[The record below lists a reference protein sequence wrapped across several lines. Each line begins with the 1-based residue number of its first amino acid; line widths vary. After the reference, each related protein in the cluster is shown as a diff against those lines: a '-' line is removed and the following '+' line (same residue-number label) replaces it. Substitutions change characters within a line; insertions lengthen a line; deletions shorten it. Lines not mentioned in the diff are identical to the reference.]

1 MIRHWLENHQFELRL
16 LHWMQRD
23 LLVAD
28 QTARRMAEVARP
40 ALAFKYIVLL
50 PEAAKFGTAFGEL
63 GHQPLQRRFFKA
75 GAAIGPKFCGN
86 AACAFIACFRQ
97 RCDGSLARIS

>member
-28 QTARRMAEVARP
+28 QTARRMAEVAHVDGHRLAAAEGRKNVWIAAWRKSA
-40 ALAFKYIVLL
+40 ALKIA
-50 PEAAKFGTAFGEL
+50 PEPDLK
-63 GHQPLQRRFFKA
+63 
-75 GAAIGPKFCGN
+75 
-86 AACAFIACFRQ
+86 
-97 RCDGSLARIS
+97 